1 MQPTPR
7 SELEDRVRRFQ
18 ERLKQED
25 LQGALL
31 RERVDLF
38 YFAGSMQ
45 QGYLFIPVEGNPLYM
60 VKRNFSRACE
70 ESMWDRIV
78 RFNSVK
84 QLPSYLA
91 ETGLKEINKI
101 GLELDVLPVNE
112 YHRLQAVM
120 PGVELND
127 VSLSIKEIRMIKSSY
142 EVDCF
147 KEAGKIAAD
156 IMSKVP
162 GLLQAGKT
170 ELMLAAE
177 IEGLY
182 RRSGHQGLLRMRTF
196 NTEMSFGHVYSG
208 ITGMKSTFLDSCT
221 GGEGLTTASPQG
233 AGWKELAPHEPIGL
247 DYASIYEGYTL
258 DHTRV
263 FSIGE
268 LPDELLD
275 AYDLARKIQD
285 EVISRCQPGVAV
297 EDLYTLSLELA
308 RSEGLEEYFMG
319 YGDGKVKFVG
329 HGLGLDIDEFPILAA
344 GSHVLQPGMVFALEP
359 KFVFPD
365 KGVVGLENVWV
376 ITETGAEKLSPI
388 ADDLVTVPVK

>member
-1 MQPTPR
+1 LQPTPR
-7 SELEDRVRRFQ
+7 FELENRVNRFQ
-18 ERLKQED
+18 ERLQQED
-25 LQGALL
+25 LEGALL
-31 RERVDLF
+31 RERIDLF

-45 QGYLFIPVEGNPLYM
+45 QGYLFIPAEGDPLYM

-70 ESMWDRIV
+70 ESQWDQILRLKT
-78 RFNSVK
+78 VK

-91 ETGLKEINKI
+91 ETGFKEVHKI

-112 YHRLQAVM
+112 YQNLQAVM
-120 PGVELND
+120 PGVEFKD
-127 VSLSIKEIRMIKSSY
+127 VSPAIKEIRMLKSSY

-147 KEAGKIAAD
+147 REAGRIAAE
-156 IMSKVP
+156 IMEKVP
-162 GLLQAGKT
+162 DLLRVGKT

-177 IEGLY
+177 IENLY
-182 RRSGHQGLLRMRTF
+182 RRAGHQGLLRMRSF
-196 NTEMSFGHVYSG
+196 NTEMAFGHVYSG

-233 AGWKELAPHEPIGL
+233 AGWKKLAPHEPIGL

-263 FSIGE
+263 FSIGK
-268 LPDELLD
+268 LSSELLK
-275 AYDLARKIQD
+275 AYGLARKIQD
-285 EVISRCQPGVAV
+285 EIISRCQPGVAV
-297 EDLYTLSLELA
+297 EDLYALSLELA

-319 YGDGKVKFVG
+319 YGDGKVKFIG

-344 GSHVLQPGMVFALEP
+344 GSHLLQPGMVFALEP